1 MIVINGLIK
10 LILMVDF
17 VQVITQ
23 IKGVLDFLDAA
34 DFADNFGFKVGDFVV
49 EFGLLL

>member
-23 IKGVLDFLDAA
+23 IKGVLDAA